1 MPGLLVFAYRLGNN
15 KDIPER
21 RKRATM
27 FGINA
32 TMNLRANISSNP
44 RREAGRRIVQSL
56 VP

>member
-1 MPGLLVFAYRLGNN
+1 LLVFAYRLGNN